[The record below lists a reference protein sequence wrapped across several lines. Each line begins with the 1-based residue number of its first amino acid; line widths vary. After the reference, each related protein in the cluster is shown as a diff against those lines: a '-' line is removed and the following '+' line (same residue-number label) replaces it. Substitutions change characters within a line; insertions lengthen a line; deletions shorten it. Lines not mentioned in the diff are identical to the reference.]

1 LSWVF
6 LRSAA
11 AAVFSGGM
19 VPQLMI
25 ELCVFLK
32 ESLSGVVLL
41 SLTSSVLSLSLSL
54 SLSRLCRDHE
64 VLFDEHRDGD
74 GDVALCLSRWPEVT
88 KAEIETV
95 AEEQTGQDTV
105 RRIVS

>member
-54 SLSRLCRDHE
+54 SLSLGYVETTKSSLTNTAMATEMSRCVCRDG
-64 VLFDEHRDGD
+64 LK
-74 GDVALCLSRWPEVT
+74 SR
-88 KAEIETV
+88 
-95 AEEQTGQDTV
+95 
-105 RRIVS
+105 RRRSKQSRKSKRAKTQCGG